1 MDGGHASTGAQSGR
15 KFQEVVVNDDHSSR
29 EKVAILEVSGMIT
42 SQTIGRGGRNMV
54 DIIEDQLK
62 YAAEDDQVKA
72 VILKVDSPG
81 GEVMASDDIA
91 NSIRK
96 FQDKH
101 KKPVIAQMGGLAAS
115 GGYYVSAPC
124 QWIVANDLTLTGSIG
139 VILHTFNYRGLM
151 DKVGLVPITF
161 KSGRFKDMLSG
172 SKPIGDVEQAEKDM
186 LQSMIMET
194 YDKFKQVVA
203 QGRDRAATLN
213 KGAGRKLV
221 SDWATL
227 ADGRVLTGKQAFEK
241 GFVDELGNFET
252 AVETARKLA
261 KITGKP
267 RLIRYQEPFDF
278 SDLFSIWGKTDVKT
292 VKVDVGFEIPK
303 LEAGRPYFLSPTV
316 VH

>member
-1 MDGGHASTGAQSGR
+1 
-15 KFQEVVVNDDHSSR
+15 
-29 EKVAILEVSGMIT
+29 
-42 SQTIGRGGRNMV
+42 V

-62 YAAEDDQVKA
+62 YAAEDENVKA

-91 NSIRK
+91 NAIRK
-96 FQDKH
+96 FQQDH

-139 VILHTFNYRGLM
+139 VILQTFNYRGLM
-151 DKVGLVPITF
+151 DKVGLTPITF

-172 SKPIGDVEQAEKDM
+172 SKPLQDVEQAEKDM

-194 YDKFKQVVA
+194 YDKFKLVVA
-203 QGRDRAATLN
+203 NGRDRAAALN
-213 KGAGRKLV
+213 KGAGRTLV

-227 ADGRVLTGKQAFEK
+227 ADGRVLTGKQAFDK

-252 AVETARKLA
+252 AVKTAQKIA
-261 KITGKP
+261 NITGKA
-267 RLIRYQEPFDF
+267 RLIRYQEPFDI
-278 SDLFSIWGKTDVKT
+278 SDFFSILGKSETKT
-292 VKVDVGFEIPK
+292 VKVDVGFELPK

>member
-1 MDGGHASTGAQSGR
+1 
-15 KFQEVVVNDDHSSR
+15 
-29 EKVAILEVSGMIT
+29 
-42 SQTIGRGGRNMV
+42 
-54 DIIEDQLK
+54 
-62 YAAEDDQVKA
+62 
-72 VILKVDSPG
+72 
-81 GEVMASDDIA
+81 MASDDIA

-96 FQDKH
+96 FQEKH
-101 KKPVIAQMGGLAAS
+101 KKPVVAQMGGLAAS

-151 DKVGLVPITF
+151 DKVGLMPLTF
-161 KSGRFKDMLSG
+161 KSGKFKDMLSG
-172 SKPIGDVEQAEKDM
+172 SKPPQEVEQAEKDM
-186 LQSMIMET
+186 IQSMVMET

-213 KGAGRKLV
+213 KGAGRKLN

-227 ADGRVLTGKQAFEK
+227 ADGRVLTGKQAFDN

-261 KITGKP
+261 NISGKA

-278 SDLFSIWGKTDVKT
+278 ADLFSILGKTDAKT
-292 VKVDVGFEIPK
+292 VKIDVGFEIPK